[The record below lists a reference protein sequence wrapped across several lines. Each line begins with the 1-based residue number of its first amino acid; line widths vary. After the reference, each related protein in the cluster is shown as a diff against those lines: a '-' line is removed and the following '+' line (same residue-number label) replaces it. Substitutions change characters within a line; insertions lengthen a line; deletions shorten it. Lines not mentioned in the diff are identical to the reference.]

1 VTPRLRRSVDVRL
14 AADGTVYIL
23 RNPRLGDLILEG
35 DGPGLARLLSAVDGR
50 RSVEELAAHAG
61 VEPAEVRAVLDEL
74 RACGVVDDTEEERAA
89 LDARD
94 VARYERQLACF
105 ADLVGSMRGAS
116 AAQARLRSATVCVIG
131 LGGIGSWVA
140 LPLVEAGLGTL
151 VGVDGDAVEESNLNR
166 QALYGEADLGRRKAE
181 AAGER
186 LRALEGRLRYVGIDR
201 RIGSIADAREV
212 MRGADLVVNTAD
224 EPPHLIERWV
234 HDAAFE
240 LGIPLLGVSQHPPH
254 VRVGPLYVP
263 GETGCHHCQVA
274 AWARDWPLF
283 ETVRASR
290 QLSTPSATF
299 GPACAIVG
307 ALAANEV
314 VAHLTG
320 IHPPATI
327 GCGIEIDLATFTVE
341 RHVVPRRDDCERCGR
356 GAALAGAA

>member
-1 VTPRLRRSVDVRL
+1 VLR
-14 AADGTVYIL
+14 G
-23 RNPRLGDLILEG
+23 PGLGDLVLEG
-35 DGPGLARLLSAVDGR
+35 DGPGLARLLAAVDGR
-50 RSVEELAAHAG
+50 RTVEELAEHAG
-61 VEPAEVRAVLDEL
+61 APAEEVRAVVDEL
-74 RACGVVDDTEEERAA
+74 RACGVVDDTEDERAA

-116 AAQARLRSATVCVIG
+116 AAQARLRQATVCLIG

-166 QALYGEADLGRRKAE
+166 QALYGEADVGRRKAE
-181 AAGER
+181 AAGDR

-201 RIGSIADAREV
+201 RIGSMQDAVEA

-224 EPPHLIERWV
+224 TPPHAIERWV

-254 VRVGPLYVP
+254 VRVGPMYVP
-263 GETGCHHCQVA
+263 GRTGCLGCQVA
-274 AWARDWPLF
+274 EWTSDWPLF
-283 ETVRASR
+283 EAVHASR
-290 QLSTPSATF
+290 QVSTPSATF
-299 GPACAIVG
+299 GPTCAIVG

-314 VAHLTG
+314 VAQLTG
-320 IHPPATI
+320 IHPPATV
-327 GCGIEIDLATFTVE
+327 GCGIEVDLSTFAVE
-341 RHVVPRRDDCERCGR
+341 RHAVPRRADCERCGAEAV
-356 GAALAGAA
+356 AAAGAPGR